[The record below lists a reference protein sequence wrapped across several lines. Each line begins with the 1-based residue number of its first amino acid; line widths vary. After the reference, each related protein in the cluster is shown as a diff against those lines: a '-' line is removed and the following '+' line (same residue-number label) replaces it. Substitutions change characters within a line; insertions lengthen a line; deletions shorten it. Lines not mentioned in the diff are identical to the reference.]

1 MNTDCLFIHVPKTGG
16 RSVLDACGLKFTVQ
30 HKTIQ
35 DYINEL
41 GESAVAGMFKFS
53 TVRNPWDRAYSWWR
67 FFVAGKAVYPE
78 FRDNFEAW
86 VLKRMLAVNQRKNLG
101 NTKRPLEQMSYYK
114 DASGVVRIDKFLRF
128 ESLGA
133 DFMLIASRVG
143 AIKPLGHI
151 GGEPLSGSAFNRDYH
166 SAYKSQQAVDLVGQ
180 LNKETIDRFG
190 YTY

>member
-35 DYINEL
+35 DYTNEL

-53 TVRNPWDRAYSWWR
+53 TVRNPWDRVYSWWR

-86 VLKRMLAVNQRKNLG
+86 VIKRLLAVNQGKAVG

-114 DASGVVRIDKFLRF
+114 DTSGVVRLDKFLRF
-128 ESLGA
+128 ESLDA
-133 DFMLIASRVG
+133 DFKLIASRVG
-143 AIKPLGHI
+143 AIKPLGHV
-151 GGEPLSGSAFNRDYH
+151 GGESLFNRAVKRDYH
-166 SAYKSQQAVDLVGQ
+166 SAYKSQQAIDLVGQ
-180 LNKETIDRFG
+180 LNKEVIDRFG